1 MAWDSRLGKCS
12 IVVVSLFFFLLGL
25 TAQAQQKPAAA
36 APPTPKVVSVATLQ
50 TQIPTI
56 DGWTRAPLAGQIVSI
71 SEESGYSF
79 AEGNFTKG
87 DMKVKLTVGDTVAVD
102 DCLMALAALVV
113 VLPAGYSQK
122 VPAGSE
128 ISRFEFGGGQ
138 AASKW
143 NLGKQEGEF
152 SVVINGRFVVKAEG
166 TGLDSLDTLKDIV
179 GRIDLK
185 KLGELKP
192 GKSRPW

>member
-1 MAWDSRLGKCS
+1 MAWGSRFRRFS
-12 IVVVSLFFFLLGL
+12 IALVTSCLSVAGLSL
-25 TAQAQQKPAAA
+25 QAQKPAAA
-36 APPTPKVVSVATLQ
+36 ARPPAPKVVSVATLQ
-50 TQIPTI
+50 TQMPTI
-56 DGWTRAPLAGQIVSI
+56 DGWVRAPLRGEVVAI

-79 AEGNFTKG
+79 AEGVFTKG
-87 DMKVKLTVGDTVAVD
+87 DIKVKLTVGDTVAVD

-128 ISRFEFGGGQ
+128 ISRFEFGDSQ

-143 NLGKQEGEF
+143 NPGKLEGEF

-166 TGLDSLDTLKDIV
+166 TGLDSIDTLKSIV
-179 GRIDLK
+179 SLVDLK
-185 KLGELKP
+185 KLAALKP
-192 GKSRPW
+192 GK